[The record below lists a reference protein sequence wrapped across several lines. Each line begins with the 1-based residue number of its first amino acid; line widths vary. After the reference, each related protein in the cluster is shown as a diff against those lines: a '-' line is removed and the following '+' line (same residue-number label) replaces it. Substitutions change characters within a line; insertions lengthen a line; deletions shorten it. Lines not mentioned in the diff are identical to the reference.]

1 MSWPFRENYSNP
13 PFPLVLLSRFQL
25 PTLNCRMKTLIFVLT
40 LSREKKHIQLT
51 SITVYCQNCY
61 ILVLV
66 IVTGLLLYLVEE
78 QKFIT
83 GVYVQEDM
91 WQLWGSIPS
100 AISGIHRHSLWIR
113 GGTIVLSHLPSLPK
127 QDCFFPKKWAT
138 RTTGICNIFMFNIG
152 CLTGPTL
159 SFFYLLH
166 S

>member
-25 PTLNCRMKTLIFVLT
+25 PTLNCRRKILIFVLT
-40 LSREKKHIQLT
+40 ISREKKHIHLT

-83 GVYVQEDM
+83 GVYVQDDM
-91 WQLWGSIPS
+91 LQLWGSILPV
-100 AISGIHRHSLWIR
+100 ISGIHWGSWDTFPVDK
-113 GGTIVLSHLPSLPK
+113 GGTIVLSHLPSLPNK
-127 QDCFFPKKWAT
+127 IVSFPT
-138 RTTGICNIFMFNIG
+138 NGQQ
-152 CLTGPTL
+152 
-159 SFFYLLH
+159 
-166 S
+166 